1 MRPSKTWTR
10 RRAAVVLVAGIG
22 LAGCSTQP
30 SGGPQLGGSSG
41 VPETG
46 PSAAELRLD
55 EGVKQEAVG
64 PCAELTATTAS
75 VRTDRLPILFTNKSG
90 KTCTVTGFPGVRLDG
105 VDGIS
110 WDLVRR
116 QEQAGVVTLLPGRQ
130 VTAVLNFVSQPSGGW
145 EVRKLV
151 VTPPNTKHTQEL
163 PWPAGPIVLQDG
175 ATRPATHI
183 GPVTPSATAGS

>member
-1 MRPSKTWTR
+1 M
-10 RRAAVVLVAGIG
+10 
-22 LAGCSTQP
+22 AGCSTQT
-30 SGGPQLGGSSG
+30 SDGPQLGGSSG
-41 VPETG
+41 APETG
-46 PSAAELRLD
+46 TSAAELRLD
-55 EGVKQEAVG
+55 GADVKEEAVG
-64 PCAELTATTAS
+64 PCVELAVTTAP
-75 VRTDRLPILFTNKSG
+75 VRTDRLPIVFTNDSG

-116 QEQAGVVTLLPGRQ
+116 QEQAGVVTLEPGRQ
-130 VTAVLNFVSQPSGGW
+130 ATAVLNFVPQPSGGW

-183 GPVTPSATAGS
+183 GQVTPSATAGS